1 MKSLLNIKDIDKLK
15 ELLEIFENDR
25 QWEEVSK
32 IQYRIEFLEE
42 KLSKIKKPFK
52 LEIWFI
58 VMLRLINLKFLCNQP
73 LEFYVE
79 LVTRLDN
86 DIKRLEKNMNDFH
99 NKTNCDRCKKSLDEG
114 RIMSWFTDETICL
127 DCSDKEN
134 LIKKDLINAG
144 KNPYSYEGCGYIPYN
159 S

>member
-58 VMLRLINLKFLCNQP
+58 NF
-73 LEFYVE
+73 
-79 LVTRLDN
+79 
-86 DIKRLEKNMNDFH
+86 
-99 NKTNCDRCKKSLDEG
+99 
-114 RIMSWFTDETICL
+114 
-127 DCSDKEN
+127 
-134 LIKKDLINAG
+134 
-144 KNPYSYEGCGYIPYN
+144 
-159 S
+159 